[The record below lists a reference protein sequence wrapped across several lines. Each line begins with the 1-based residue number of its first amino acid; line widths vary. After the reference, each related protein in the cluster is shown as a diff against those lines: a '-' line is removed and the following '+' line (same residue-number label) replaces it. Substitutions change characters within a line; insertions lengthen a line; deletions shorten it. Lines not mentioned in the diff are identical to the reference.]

1 MVAASVCDAIA
12 STHRVDD
19 SIARFAELTADA
31 RSLTRAHLRP
41 CTPQPRPQTLLRL
54 HATATASNVQW
65 EWREFGNPARN
76 DGLILKHWCAQLV
89 SPCAT
94 KRAQCDADADARRAQ
109 QQSAVSACLPEST
122 PDTRRSCVCLR
133 ARAHTHTHT
142 HTRTLE
148 HANTHTHT
156 HTLQVQE
163 RAAAGIP
170 IFPVQQKSGYSQV
183 LSLRPCLRV
192 FSCAWCAPAP
202 AFVNVCAC
210 DQSVFIRV
218 RGSLQRNTR
227 ICTNPQPPNP
237 KH

>member
-76 DGLILKHWCAQLV
+76 DGLILKHWCAQHV

-142 HTRTLE
+142 HT
-148 HANTHTHT
+148 HT
-156 HTLQVQE
+156 
-163 RAAAGIP
+163 
-170 IFPVQQKSGYSQV
+170 
-183 LSLRPCLRV
+183 
-192 FSCAWCAPAP
+192 
-202 AFVNVCAC
+202 
-210 DQSVFIRV
+210 
-218 RGSLQRNTR
+218 
-227 ICTNPQPPNP
+227 
-237 KH
+237 